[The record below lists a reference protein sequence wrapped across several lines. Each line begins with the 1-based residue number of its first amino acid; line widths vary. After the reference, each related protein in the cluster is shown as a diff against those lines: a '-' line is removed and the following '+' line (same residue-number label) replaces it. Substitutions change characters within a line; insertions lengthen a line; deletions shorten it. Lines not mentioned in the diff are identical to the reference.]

1 MKVILLADVKGT
13 GKAGDMVDI
22 SDGHARNFLLPR
34 KLAVEANAKNMNDL
48 AQKKAKAAKQKEQEL
63 TAAKSVAEKLKD
75 LTVKVGARGGEGGRL
90 FGAVTT
96 AEIVEALEKQHKIV
110 IEKNKLVQGEPIKA
124 FGTYEVKVK
133 LGHEQTG
140 VIQLQVVQAD

>member
-1 MKVILLADVKGT
+1 MKVILLTDVKGT
-13 GKAGDMVDI
+13 GKAGDIVDI

-34 KLAVEANAKNMNDL
+34 KLAVEANAKNLNDL
-48 AQKKAKAAKQKEQEL
+48 KQKEAKVAKQKEQEL
-63 TAAKSVAEKLKD
+63 TAAKSIAEKLKD
-75 LTVKVGARGGEGGRL
+75 LTVKVTARGGEGGRL
-90 FGAVTT
+90 FGSVTT

-110 IEKNKLVQGEPIKA
+110 IEKNKLMQSEPIKN